1 MGQVEVQILDFTAM
15 VHGGAMEP
23 SRQKGSTTQVRPLER
38 GGNAMEIDG
47 FLGLPPQPEHLPRS
61 SGAGDESTRWI
72 VDPDAR
78 DAGDDHHGVN

>member
-1 MGQVEVQILDFTAM
+1 
-15 VHGGAMEP
+15 
-23 SRQKGSTTQVRPLER
+23 
-38 GGNAMEIDG
+38 MEIDG